1 MYREP
6 VMKITVIMTNGRLV
20 TVCAVCI
27 RRLPIY
33 NKGIFFFISTCYTLQ
48 EIIILHTYTH
58 ARTMLF
64 SNKYWKTDK
73 KITIASPTDS
83 DGDDYNIIL
92 TVKTRFSTVF
102 VRVKSWVLF
111 RSSIQEECD
120 PNVRVAH
127 TTCFALLQPTVV
139 SSPVYLPIYLVMLL
153 YYVIFI
159 YNVIVSTRARTV
171 PSSRYFRFRSSRTTH
186 ELWLYMYRSPSGPR
200 IFLKW
205 ACQ

>member
-1 MYREP
+1 MYKEP

-33 NKGIFFFISTCYTLQ
+33 NKGIFFFISTCYTLH

-73 KITIASPTDS
+73 KITIASPTDN

-92 TVKTRFSTVF
+92 TVKTRFPTVLSVWNRGCF
-102 VRVKSWVLF
+102 F

-127 TTCFALLQPTVV
+127 TTCFALLRSTVV
-139 SSPVYLPIYLVMLL
+139 SSSVYLPIYLVMLL
-153 YYVIFI
+153 YYYI
-159 YNVIVSTRARTV
+159 YI
-171 PSSRYFRFRSSRTTH
+171 
-186 ELWLYMYRSPSGPR
+186 
-200 IFLKW
+200 
-205 ACQ
+205 